1 MRNSTRRASIN
12 RGRFNGVH
20 GPCIGN
26 VTASVLLVVGYPL
39 ALGVLTRLRPVFA
52 ERRVWWF
59 VALEAA
65 TASITAG
72 WLLHG
77 RPLPAALNGAALA
90 GFAIAWLVTGQSDGP
105 PAKKAC

>member
-1 MRNSTRRASIN
+1 M
-12 RGRFNGVH
+12 
-20 GPCIGN
+20 
-26 VTASVLLVVGYPL
+26 TASVLLIIGYPV
-39 ALGVLTRLRPVFA
+39 ALGVLTRLRPVLA

-77 RPLPAALNGAALA
+77 RHLPAALNGAALG
-90 GFAIAWLVTGQSDGP
+90 GFAIAWLVTGQRVVRSRR
-105 PAKKAC
+105 AC